1 MEGSKTEPVVYNS
14 WINYVAPHMS
24 QVKKLSDIKE
34 NNFSIIQLLLNQH
47 PKNLEK
53 NLSIF

>member
-24 QVKKLSDIKE
+24 QVKTFRHKRK
-34 NNFSIIQLLLNQH
+34 
-47 PKNLEK
+47 
-53 NLSIF
+53 